1 MLIMHPVL
9 RVNATTIRFG
19 AIRGTVSLATGV
31 TLPACGGAP
40 TTRNFFTPWALLGT
54 DTIRAAVDTETG
66 TYRIGSLLPDTYT
79 MGFDAN
85 YTAFGNGDSLTF
97 TATPSVASA
106 VVAEADSVTV
116 DYSITAATCH

>member
-1 MLIMHPVL
+1 
-9 RVNATTIRFG
+9 
-19 AIRGTVSLATGV
+19 
-31 TLPACGGAP
+31 
-40 TTRNFFTPWALLGT
+40 
-54 DTIRAAVDTETG
+54 
-66 TYRIGSLLPDTYT
+66 

-85 YTAFGNGDSLTF
+85 YTAVGNGDSLTF